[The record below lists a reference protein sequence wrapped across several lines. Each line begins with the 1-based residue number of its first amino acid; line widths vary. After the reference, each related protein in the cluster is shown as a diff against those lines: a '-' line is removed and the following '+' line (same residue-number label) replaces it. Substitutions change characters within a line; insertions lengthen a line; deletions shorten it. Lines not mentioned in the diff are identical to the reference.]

1 MAPLLVLISTTGVV
15 FLVCAATSRALHGHW
30 TTALRGGLAAMFAVT
45 GTTHFVVLRDDLI
58 AMVPPALPAPGLLV
72 TVTGVLE
79 LAGAAGLLWRPTARR
94 SAVGLTSLMVAMFP
108 ANVYAAMSGS
118 GLNGEAPTPLG
129 VRTVMQ
135 VVFIAAAVTV
145 WAGLRHD
152 GRSAPAERGDRTS
165 QIATLPPA
173 HGSAYPSSPGVVMV
187 SRLELRSLRD
197 VPGFLRAAL
206 RLRRAFRTSAG
217 AITLRLAAS
226 PLAGTF
232 WTWSSW
238 ADEPALQ
245 EYTRSRLHVGVMRSY
260 RTRMRS
266 SAFHILDPAQV
277 GVPTTWAE
285 VRALTRPIRTDSEP
299 PSDRSRA
306 VTGPGR
312 APEPEE

>member
-15 FLVCAATSRALHGHW
+15 FVISAATSRSLHGHW
-30 TTALRGGLAAMFAVT
+30 TTPLRGGLAAMFAVT

-72 TVTGVLE
+72 TLTGILE
-79 LAGAAGLLWRPTARR
+79 LAGAIGLLWRPTARW
-94 SAVGLTSLMVAMFP
+94 SAVGLTGLLVAVFP
-108 ANVYAAMSGS
+108 ANVYAALSGS

-129 VRTVMQ
+129 VRTVIQIM
-135 VVFIAAAVTV
+135 FIAAAVAV
-145 WAGLRHD
+145 WAGLRRD
-152 GRSAPAERGDRTS
+152 GRSAPPERRDPARPVV
-165 QIATLPPA
+165 TLPPA
-173 HGSAYPSSPGVVMV
+173 HGSAHPSCHGVVMV
-187 SRLELRSLRD
+187 SRLKLRSLRD

-206 RLRRAFRTSAG
+206 RLRRAFRTAAG

-245 EYTRSRLHVGVMRSY
+245 EYTRSRLHLGVMRSY

-266 SAFHILDPAQV
+266 STFHILDPAQV
-277 GVPTTWAE
+277 TVPTTWAE
-285 VRALTRPIRTDSEP
+285 VRALTGSIRPDSEL
-299 PSDRSRA
+299 PSDRSHA
-306 VTGPGR
+306 ATGAGR
-312 APEPEE
+312 TPEQEK

>member
-1 MAPLLVLISTTGVV
+1 MTPLFVLIGASGVV
-15 FLVCAATSRALHGHW
+15 FVVSAATSRSLHGHQ
-30 TTALRGGLAAMFAVT
+30 TTALRGGLAAMFALT
-45 GTTHFVVLRDDLI
+45 GTTHFVALREDLI

-79 LAGAAGLLWRPTARR
+79 LAGAVGLLWRPTARW
-94 SAVGLTSLMVAMFP
+94 SAVGLTGLLVAMFP
-108 ANVYAAMSGS
+108 ANVHAALSGS

-129 VRTVMQ
+129 VRTVIQ
-135 VVFIAAAVTV
+135 IVFIAAAVAV
-145 WAGLRHD
+145 WAGLRRD
-152 GRSAPAERGDRTS
+152 GRSAPAERGDRAR

-173 HGSAYPSSPGVVMV
+173 HGPAYPSSPGVVMV

-197 VPGFLRAAL
+197 VPRFLRAAL

-260 RTRMRS
+260 RTSMRD
-266 SAFHILDPAQV
+266 SAFHVLDPAQV
-277 GVPTTWAE
+277 EVPTTWAE
-285 VRALTRPIRTDSEP
+285 VRALTGSIRTDSESS
-299 PSDRSRA
+299 SDRSHA
-306 VTGPGR
+306 VTGAGQT
-312 APEPEE
+312 PEPEN